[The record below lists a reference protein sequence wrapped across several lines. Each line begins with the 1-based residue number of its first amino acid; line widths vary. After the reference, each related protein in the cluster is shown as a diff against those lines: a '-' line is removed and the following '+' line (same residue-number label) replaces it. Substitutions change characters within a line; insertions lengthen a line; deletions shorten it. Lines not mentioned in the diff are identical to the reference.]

1 MYTPFLFK
9 NKIYTISTRN
19 YLDDYSI
26 AKHNKID
33 MTLSGKYLIPQNNI
47 KKINITNLDIYPSCF
62 LVEQLTNTI
71 KKQKNINEEVIIGAG
86 ANGILQNIIKI
97 LFVNGGN
104 LVTPFYSFDQAEF
117 GVTALGGYTKRV
129 YLKDFRIDF
138 VNLKKAIDKKTKLI
152 YICNP
157 NNLTGIYT
165 NACEILKFAQNTKIP
180 IVVDESGIEF
190 TKNKSLSEYSK
201 LPRNL
206 ILLRSFSKAYGIA
219 GLRVGYL
226 ICDKD
231 FKQKYTQNTTINEVT
246 NISCQIA
253 SKILKSYKSEV
264 INNIERINTERS
276 KLINE
281 LKKLGIMCLKSSSNI
296 LMTKTT
302 FDNEFFETLEKNEI
316 SVVKIYDESNR
327 LHMRIAVQNLEINE
341 KFIENISKILN
352 KEM

>member
-33 MTLSGKYLIPQNNI
+33 MTLSGKYLNTQNSI
-47 KKINITNLDIYPSCF
+47 KKININNLDSYPSSF
-62 LVEQLTNTI
+62 LVEQLINTI
-71 KKQKNINEEVIIGAG
+71 KKQKNITEEVIIGAG

-117 GVTALGGYTKRV
+117 AVTSLGGYTKRV

-138 VNLKKAIDKKTKLI
+138 ANLKKAIDKKTRMV

-157 NNLTGIYT
+157 NNPTGIYA
-165 NACEILKFAQNTKIP
+165 NVSEILKFAQDIQIP
-180 IVVDESGIEF
+180 IVIDESGIEF
-190 TKNKSLSEYSK
+190 TKNRSLLEYSK
-201 LPRNL
+201 LPQNL

-226 ICDKD
+226 VCDKT
-231 FKQKYTQNTTINEVT
+231 FKQKYIRNTTINEVS
-246 NISCQIA
+246 NISCQVA
-253 SKILKSYKSEV
+253 LEILKNHKSEV
-264 INNIERINTERS
+264 LNNIEKINTEKI
-276 KLINE
+276 KLINKLE
-281 LKKLGIMCLKSSSNI
+281 ILGITCLKSSSNI
-296 LMTKTT
+296 LMTQTT
-302 FDNEFFETLEKNEI
+302 FDNDFFNALDKNEI
-316 SVVKIYDESNR
+316 SVVKISDEFDK
-327 LHMRIAVQNLEINE
+327 LHMRIAIQDLKTNE
-341 KFIENISKILN
+341 KFIENIYKILN
-352 KEM
+352 KK